1 MRGAYP
7 TSKQPKRL
15 TQLSQGKPEG
25 VSKSHRIR
33 YAVVAA
39 GLVVGLAACSN
50 PTPTHQPNNKIPTG
64 TVPKSPGGNTG
75 AP

>member
-1 MRGAYP
+1 VVKPLRRLRYGAF
-7 TSKQPKRL
+7 
-15 TQLSQGKPEG
+15 
-25 VSKSHRIR
+25 
-33 YAVVAA
+33 AA
-39 GLVVGLAACSN
+39 AIALGLAACSN